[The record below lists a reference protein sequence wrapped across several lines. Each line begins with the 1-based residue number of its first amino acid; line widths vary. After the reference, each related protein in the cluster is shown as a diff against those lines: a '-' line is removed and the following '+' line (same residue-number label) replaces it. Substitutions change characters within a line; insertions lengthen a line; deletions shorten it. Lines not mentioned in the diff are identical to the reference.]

1 LWAPDGGI
9 LSDVTQRR
17 LTDILTVF
25 LGLLY
30 VVAGVAE
37 TTRAIVTGD
46 GGIPFWFGSLV
57 GGGAMIL
64 LGTLAFRHRPWLYRS
79 LIAIGCLT
87 GAIATLWTLVI
98 PLLALVVIVLA
109 VLRTGEEID
118 PLKTVDE

>member
-1 LWAPDGGI
+1 
-9 LSDVTQRR
+9 VTRRR

-25 LGLLY
+25 VGVLY
-30 VVAGVAE
+30 IVAGIAE

-57 GGGAMIL
+57 GGGALIL

-79 LIAIGCLT
+79 LITVGCLA
-87 GAIATLWTLVI
+87 GVLATMWTLVI
-98 PLLALVVIVLA
+98 PLVALTVVVLA

-118 PLKTVDE
+118 RPEHR

>member
-1 LWAPDGGI
+1 
-9 LSDVTQRR
+9 
-17 LTDILTVF
+17 
-25 LGLLY
+25 
-30 VVAGVAE
+30 
-37 TTRAIVTGD
+37 
-46 GGIPFWFGSLV
+46 
-57 GGGAMIL
+57 MIL